1 MKLIKTEIE
10 GCYLVTYKTF
20 HDERGYFGV
29 PYNRDEFNNQ
39 IGYNVDFVQDN
50 MSYSSKNVIRGLH
63 FQTGE
68 YEQAKL
74 VTCTLGRVLDVVVDI
89 RKNSR
94 TYGKVIKVELGLG
107 LERQLFIPRG
117 CAHGFSVLSD
127 KAIFA
132 SLLLDYNDKTDLPYL
147 DSLIGDL
154 YATDWDSFYYST
166 QSKNSAF
173 IAFHKYLEKYN
184 TILHLMPIWH
194 LKVSIFE
201 ALE

>member
-39 IGYNVDFVQDN
+39 IGYNVEFVQDN

-127 KAIFA
+127 KAIFQYKVDNFYNKE
-132 SLLLDYNDKTDLPYL
+132 SEGGIRYNDTFLNINWDVDKGKEIVSQKDLELPSFI
-147 DSLIGDL
+147 SL
-154 YATDWDSFYYST
+154 
-166 QSKNSAF
+166 
-173 IAFHKYLEKYN
+173 
-184 TILHLMPIWH
+184 
-194 LKVSIFE
+194 
-201 ALE
+201 

>member
-1 MKLIKTEIE
+1 
-10 GCYLVTYKTF
+10 
-20 HDERGYFGV
+20 
-29 PYNRDEFNNQ
+29 
-39 IGYNVDFVQDN
+39 

-68 YEQAKL
+68 HEQAKL

-127 KAIFA
+127 KAIFQYKVDNVYNKE
-132 SLLLDYNDKTDLPYL
+132 SEGGIRYNDTFLNINWDVDKGKEIVSQKDLELPSFI
-147 DSLIGDL
+147 SL
-154 YATDWDSFYYST
+154 
-166 QSKNSAF
+166 
-173 IAFHKYLEKYN
+173 
-184 TILHLMPIWH
+184 
-194 LKVSIFE
+194 
-201 ALE
+201 